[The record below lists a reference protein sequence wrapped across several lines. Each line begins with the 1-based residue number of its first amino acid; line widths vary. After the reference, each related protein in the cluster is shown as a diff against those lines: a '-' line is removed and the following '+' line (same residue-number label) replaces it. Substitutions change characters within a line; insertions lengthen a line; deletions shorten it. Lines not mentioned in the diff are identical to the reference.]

1 MTTVPLVFFWDTL
14 IMQLSLW
21 QKVLASRKK
30 RTLSFVRRG
39 QVLIFWLVTM
49 QENPNFRIWF
59 ANIKLKLG
67 AYKAFF
73 SLFPP
78 SDCHD
83 AGKASYHTSLLFED
97 LHHRFGRNL
106 FWKALWIFTF
116 ISHSRTVKW
125 CDRDLQGDMI
135 HSWKYSLCR
144 SKAAKTTLFFASKPA
159 DSCLLWYA
167 VRQCGFL
174 GKQQYNVLTYF
185 GMQIPGHNKHMSW
198 QQPTS
203 DSCESVVSF
212 SRLLDFILHDS
223 WRRALEI
230 IALSA
235 VTPGGDEAVVYL
247 WSWSLRKSEFCCD
260 CSAVC
265 NREQEEIHSW
275 KVVFPGNEYHSL

>member
-1 MTTVPLVFFWDTL
+1 MSYLTWSQILPANTKQNHFWKMTTVPLVFFWDTL

-39 QVLIFWLVTM
+39 RVLIFWLVTM

-83 AGKASYHTSLLFED
+83 AGKASYRTSLLFED

-144 SKAAKTTLFFASKPA
+144 SKAAKTTLFCFKTSWFLFTLICSKTVWLSWEA
-159 DSCLLWYA
+159 A
-167 VRQCGFL
+167 IQCS
-174 GKQQYNVLTYF
+174 
-185 GMQIPGHNKHMSW
+185 H
-198 QQPTS
+198 
-203 DSCESVVSF
+203 
-212 SRLLDFILHDS
+212 
-223 WRRALEI
+223 
-230 IALSA
+230 
-235 VTPGGDEAVVYL
+235 
-247 WSWSLRKSEFCCD
+247 
-260 CSAVC
+260 
-265 NREQEEIHSW
+265 
-275 KVVFPGNEYHSL
+275 VFWDANPRT